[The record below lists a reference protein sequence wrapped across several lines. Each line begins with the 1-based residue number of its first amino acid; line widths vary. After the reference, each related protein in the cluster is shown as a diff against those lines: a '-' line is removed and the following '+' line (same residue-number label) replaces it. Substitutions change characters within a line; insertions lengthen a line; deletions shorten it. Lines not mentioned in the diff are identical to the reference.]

1 LTTDTVTSLHV
12 EHLSKTFPGQ
22 VALSDVTLDLTTGE
36 VHCILGQNGS
46 GKSTFIKILSGYH
59 TPDPGA
65 VIRIGDT
72 VTSKINPTES
82 RQLGL
87 RFVHQQ
93 AGIVRELSAVE
104 NVALG
109 IGFSR
114 RRVGIIDWKSQER
127 QTRELLALV
136 GRGDIDIWQPMS
148 RARAVDRTAVA
159 SARAIDPNGGEIR
172 FLFLDEPTAALP
184 PAEVDYLVELIE
196 RVRDR
201 GIGVVYVTHRLDEV
215 FRIGDRVSVLRDA
228 RLLGTWPISEINHD
242 QLVKIIVGPS
252 ADEGA
257 GVALAGG
264 GGVGLA
270 GGGGVGLAGGGG
282 VGLAGGAAVGDA
294 GGARSDDAA
303 EIATAT
309 TADPARRERPV
320 VVSVRGL
327 RSELLRDLSFDLNE
341 GEVVGVA
348 GLAGSGREEIP
359 YALIGAVPSTVGALE
374 VQGKPVTGPLT
385 PRSAKQAGIMLAP
398 GNRQLGS
405 AISKF
410 VIRENLTLP
419 SMAWY
424 TKLLRV
430 ARSRERSVSRSWI
443 RDLSIRSGDR
453 GEERSFAELSGG
465 NQQKVIIA
473 KWLSMRPAVLALD
486 EPTSGVDVGAREA
499 IYAIIRRYASEGMA
513 VLLASSD
520 FQDFAHVC
528 SRVLVLWE
536 GAVVAELT
544 GDQVTEDAILA
555 TVMGGGRRNTTTSEV
570 PAR

>member
-1 LTTDTVTSLHV
+1 LTTDTATSLHV

-46 GKSTFIKILSGYH
+46 GKSTFIKVLSGYH

-93 AGIVRELSAVE
+93 AGIVSQLSAVE

-159 SARAIDPNGGEIR
+159 IARAIDPNGGEIR

-257 GVALAGG
+257 AA
-264 GGVGLA
+264 GLA
-270 GGGGVGLAGGGG
+270 E
-282 VGLAGGAAVGDA
+282 GAPGDDA
-294 GGARSDDAA
+294 G
-303 EIATAT
+303 EIAMAT
-309 TADPARRERPV
+309 TPGPARPERPV

-374 VQGKPVTGPLT
+374 VQGKPVAGPLT

-430 ARSRERSVSRSWI
+430 ARSRERSVSRDWI

>member
-1 LTTDTVTSLHV
+1 VRSGRNPSRPAEEIPRGPVLTTGTVTSLHV

-22 VALSDVTLDLTTGE
+22 VALNDVTLDLTTGE

-46 GKSTFIKILSGYH
+46 GKSTFIKVLSGYH

-65 VIRIGDT
+65 VIRVGDT
-72 VTSKINPTES
+72 VTSKINPTDS

-93 AGIVRELSAVE
+93 AGIVSELSAVE

-127 QTRELLALV
+127 RTRGLLSLV

-159 SARAIDPNGGEIR
+159 IARAIDPDGGEIR

-184 PAEVDYLVELIE
+184 PTEVDYLVELIE

-228 RLLGTWPISEINHD
+228 RLLGTWPISDINHD
-242 QLVKIIVGPS
+242 QLVSIIVGPAAGEES
-252 ADEGA
+252 RAGDAAGA
-257 GVALAGG
+257 QA
-264 GGVGLA
+264 
-270 GGGGVGLAGGGG
+270 
-282 VGLAGGAAVGDA
+282 GDA
-294 GGARSDDAA
+294 GDAGEVA
-303 EIATAT
+303 AAATP
-309 TADPARRERPV
+309 DPARRETPV
-320 VVSVRGL
+320 VVSVHGL

-348 GLAGSGREEIP
+348 GLAGSGREELP
-359 YALIGAVPSTVGALE
+359 YALIGAVPSTIEALE
-374 VQGKPVTGPLT
+374 VQGKPVTRQLT
-385 PRSAKQAGIMLAP
+385 PSSAKQAGIMLAP

-443 RDLSIRSGDR
+443 HDLSIRSGDR

>member
-1 LTTDTVTSLHV
+1 LTSTDTATSLHV

-22 VALSDVTLDLTTGE
+22 VALSDVTLDLATGE

-46 GKSTFIKILSGYH
+46 GKSTFIKVLSGYH
-59 TPDPGA
+59 TPDPGT
-65 VIRIGDT
+65 VIRVGGT
-72 VTSKINPTES
+72 VAAKLNPIES

-93 AGIVRELSAVE
+93 AGIVSQLSAVE
-104 NVALG
+104 NAALG

-114 RRVGIIDWKSQER
+114 RRAGVIDWKAQER
-127 QTRELLALV
+127 RTRELLSRV

-159 SARAIDPNGGEIR
+159 IARAIDPTGGEIR

-184 PAEVDYLVELIE
+184 PTEVDYLCELIE
-196 RVRDR
+196 RVRER

-228 RLLGTWPISEINHD
+228 KLLGTWPVDDINHD
-242 QLVKIIVGPS
+242 RLVDIIVGSPV
-252 ADEGA
+252 DEGA
-257 GVALAGG
+257 QADTA
-264 GGVGLA
+264 
-270 GGGGVGLAGGGG
+270 
-282 VGLAGGAAVGDA
+282 
-294 GGARSDDAA
+294 DDAA
-303 EIATAT
+303 EVTAPDLAPDAGST
-309 TADPARRERPV
+309 

-327 RSELLRDLSFDLNE
+327 RSELLHDLSFDLHA
-341 GEVVGVA
+341 GEIVGVA
-348 GLAGSGREEIP
+348 GLAGSGREELP
-359 YALIGAVPSTVGALE
+359 YALIGAVPSTVEALE
-374 VQGKPVTGPLT
+374 VHGQPVTRPLT
-385 PRSAKQAGIMLAP
+385 PRSAKRLGLLLAP

-410 VIRENLTLP
+410 AIRENLTLP
-419 SMAWY
+419 SVPSY
-424 TKLLRV
+424 TRLLRV
-430 ARSRERSVSRSWI
+430 VRSRERSASRGWI
-443 RDLSIRSGDR
+443 HDLSIRTGER
-453 GEERSFAELSGG
+453 GEERSYAELSGG

-473 KWLSMRPAVLALD
+473 KWLNMRPTVLALD

-499 IYAIIRRYASEGMA
+499 IYAIIRHHARDGMA

-528 SRVLVLWE
+528 TRVLVLWE
-536 GAVVAELT
+536 GAVIAELS

>member
-1 LTTDTVTSLHV
+1 MTTATTASLHV

-22 VALSDVTLDLTTGE
+22 VALSDITLDLTTGE

-46 GKSTFIKILSGYH
+46 GKSTFIKVLSGYH

-65 VIRIGDT
+65 VIRVGDT
-72 VTSKINPTES
+72 VASKINPTES

-93 AGIVRELSAVE
+93 AGIVSQLSAVE

-127 QTRELLALV
+127 RTRELLSLV

-159 SARAIDPNGGEIR
+159 IARAIDPNGGEIR

-184 PAEVDYLVELIE
+184 PTEVDYLVELIE

-228 RLLGTWPISEINHD
+228 RLLGTWPISDINHD
-242 QLVKIIVGPS
+242 QLVSIIVGPS
-252 ADEGA
+252 AAEGA
-257 GVALAGG
+257 QAGSA
-264 GGVGLA
+264 A
-270 GGGGVGLAGGGG
+270 GAQAGDP
-282 VGLAGGAAVGDA
+282 GDV
-294 GGARSDDAA
+294 
-303 EIATAT
+303 ATA
-309 TADPARRERPV
+309 ASPGPQPRDRPT

-327 RSELLRDLSFDLNE
+327 RSELLRDLSFDLHE

-348 GLAGSGREEIP
+348 GLAGSGREELA
-359 YALIGAVPSTVGALE
+359 YALIGAVPSTIDALE
-374 VQGKPVTGPLT
+374 VHGHPVTAPLT
-385 PRSAKQAGIMLAP
+385 PRTAKQAGLMLAP

-419 SMAWY
+419 SMASY

-430 ARSRERSVSRSWI
+430 ARNRERSVSRGWI
-443 RDLSIRSGDR
+443 HDLSIRSGER

-473 KWLSMRPAVLALD
+473 KWLSMRPAVLAFD

-499 IYAIIRRYASEGMA
+499 IYAIIRRQAKEGMA

-544 GDQVTEDAILA
+544 GDRVTEDAILA

-570 PAR
+570 PAG

>member
-1 LTTDTVTSLHV
+1 LTTATATATSLHV

-22 VALSDVTLDLTTGE
+22 VALSDVTLDLRTGE

-46 GKSTFIKILSGYH
+46 GKSTFIKVLSGYH
-59 TPDPGA
+59 SPDPGT
-65 VIRIGDT
+65 VIRVGDT
-72 VTSKINPTES
+72 VAAKINPTES

-93 AGIVRELSAVE
+93 AGIVSQLSAVE

-114 RRVGIIDWKSQER
+114 GRAGIIDWKSQEAR
-127 QTRELLALV
+127 TRELLSLV

-159 SARAIDPNGGEIR
+159 IARAIDPTGGEIR

-184 PAEVDYLVELIE
+184 PTEVDYLCELIE

-215 FRIGDRVSVLRDA
+215 FRVGDRVSVLRDA
-228 RLLGTWPISEINHD
+228 KLLGTWPIADIDHD
-242 QLVKIIVGPS
+242 QLVDIIVGPALDQGAEAGTAAQTAPGDTAEAVTS
-252 ADEGA
+252 AVTPHSPPGA
-257 GVALAGG
+257 G
-264 GGVGLA
+264 
-270 GGGGVGLAGGGG
+270 
-282 VGLAGGAAVGDA
+282 
-294 GGARSDDAA
+294 S
-303 EIATAT
+303 
-309 TADPARRERPV
+309 P
-320 VVSVRGL
+320 VVSVRSL
-327 RSELLRDLSFDLNE
+327 RSELLRDLSFDLHA

-348 GLAGSGREEIP
+348 GLAGSGREELP
-359 YALIGAVPSTVGALE
+359 YALIGAIPSTVQALE
-374 VQGKPVTGPLT
+374 VHGHRVTEPLT
-385 PRSAKQAGIMLAP
+385 PRRAKQLGLLLAP

-405 AISKF
+405 AVAKF
-410 VIRENLTLP
+410 AVRENLTLP
-419 SMAWY
+419 SMASY
-424 TKLLRV
+424 TRLLRV
-430 ARSRERSVSRSWI
+430 VRRRERSVSRDWI
-443 RDLSIRSGDR
+443 RELSIRCGER

-473 KWLSMRPAVLALD
+473 KWLNMRPTVLALD

-499 IYAIIRRYASEGMA
+499 IYAIIRHHAREGMA

-544 GDQVTEDAILA
+544 GAQVTEDAILA
-555 TVMGGGRRNTTTSEV
+555 TVMGGRRDTTTSEV
-570 PAR
+570 SAS

>member
-1 LTTDTVTSLHV
+1 MTTDTATSLHV

-46 GKSTFIKILSGYH
+46 GKSTFIKVLSGYH

-93 AGIVRELSAVE
+93 AGIVSQLSAVE

-159 SARAIDPNGGEIR
+159 IARAIDPNGGEIR

-257 GVALAGG
+257 A
-264 GGVGLA
+264 
-270 GGGGVGLAGGGG
+270 
-282 VGLAGGAAVGDA
+282 
-294 GGARSDDAA
+294 
-303 EIATAT
+303 
-309 TADPARRERPV
+309 
-320 VVSVRGL
+320 
-327 RSELLRDLSFDLNE
+327 
-341 GEVVGVA
+341 A
-348 GLAGSGREEIP
+348 GL
-359 YALIGAVPSTVGALE
+359 
-374 VQGKPVTGPLT
+374 
-385 PRSAKQAGIMLAP
+385 
-398 GNRQLGS
+398 
-405 AISKF
+405 
-410 VIRENLTLP
+410 
-419 SMAWY
+419 
-424 TKLLRV
+424 
-430 ARSRERSVSRSWI
+430 
-443 RDLSIRSGDR
+443 
-453 GEERSFAELSGG
+453 
-465 NQQKVIIA
+465 
-473 KWLSMRPAVLALD
+473 
-486 EPTSGVDVGAREA
+486 
-499 IYAIIRRYASEGMA
+499 
-513 VLLASSD
+513 
-520 FQDFAHVC
+520 
-528 SRVLVLWE
+528 
-536 GAVVAELT
+536 
-544 GDQVTEDAILA
+544 
-555 TVMGGGRRNTTTSEV
+555 
-570 PAR
+570 

>member
-1 LTTDTVTSLHV
+1 LTTGTTTSLRV

-22 VALSDVTLDLTTGE
+22 VALSDVTLELTTGE
-36 VHCILGQNGS
+36 VHCVLGQNGS
-46 GKSTFIKILSGYH
+46 GKSTFIKVLSGYH

-65 VIRIGDT
+65 VIRVGDT
-72 VTSKINPTES
+72 EAARLNPTES

-93 AGIVRELSAVE
+93 AGIVNQLSAVE

-109 IGFSR
+109 IGFAR
-114 RRVGIIDWKSQER
+114 RRAGVIDWKTQER
-127 QTRELLALV
+127 RTRELLSLV
-136 GRGDIDIWQPMS
+136 GRGDIDIWGPMS
-148 RARAVDRTAVA
+148 RARAIDRTAVA
-159 SARAIDPNGGEIR
+159 IARAIDPAGGEIR

-184 PAEVDYLVELIE
+184 PTEVDYLCELIE
-196 RVRDR
+196 TVRDR

-228 RLLGTWPISEINHD
+228 KLLGTWPIGEITQD
-242 QLVKIIVGPS
+242 QLVDIIVGPS
-252 ADEGA
+252 LTEGA
-257 GVALAGG
+257 QADIPAEVTPADLAGE
-264 GGVGLA
+264 VA
-270 GGGGVGLAGGGG
+270 PPVTPE
-282 VGLAGGAAVGDA
+282 
-294 GGARSDDAA
+294 S
-303 EIATAT
+303 
-309 TADPARRERPV
+309 PAQPAPT

-327 RSELLRDLSFDLNE
+327 RSELLRDLSFDLHA
-341 GEVVGVA
+341 GEIVGVA
-348 GLAGSGREEIP
+348 GLAGSGREELP
-359 YALIGAVPSTVGALE
+359 YALIGAVPATVEALA
-374 VQGKPVTGPLT
+374 VHGQPVTEPLT
-385 PRSAKQAGIMLAP
+385 PRSAKELGLLLAP

-410 VIRENLTLP
+410 VVRENLTLP
-419 SMAWY
+419 SMPSY

-430 ARSRERSVSRSWI
+430 VRDRERSVSRDWI
-443 RDLSIRSGDR
+443 RDLSIRAGKR
-453 GEERSFAELSGG
+453 AEERSFAELSGG

-473 KWLSMRPAVLALD
+473 KWLNMRPTVLALD

-499 IYAIIRRYASEGMA
+499 IYAIIRHHAKEGMA
-513 VLLASSD
+513 ILLASSD

-544 GDQVTEDAILA
+544 GDEVTEDAILA

-570 PAR
+570 PVL

>member
-1 LTTDTVTSLHV
+1 LTNDTATSLHV

-65 VIRIGDT
+65 VIRVGDT
-72 VTSKINPTES
+72 VTAKINPTES

-93 AGIVRELSAVE
+93 AGIVSELSAVE

-127 QTRELLALV
+127 RTRELLSLV

-159 SARAIDPNGGEIR
+159 IARAIDPNGGEIR

-184 PAEVDYLVELIE
+184 PTEVDYLVELIE

-228 RLLGTWPISEINHD
+228 RLLGTWPISDINHD
-242 QLVKIIVGPS
+242 QLVSIIVGPS
-252 ADEGA
+252 ADAGA
-257 GVALAGG
+257 Q
-264 GGVGLA
+264 
-270 GGGGVGLAGGGG
+270 
-282 VGLAGGAAVGDA
+282 
-294 GGARSDDAA
+294 SDDAGEA
-303 EIATAT
+303 AAV
-309 TADPARRERPV
+309 AAPDPARRDRPV

-348 GLAGSGREEIP
+348 GLAGSGREELP
-359 YALIGAVPSTVGALE
+359 YALIGAVPSTVQALE
-374 VQGKPVTGPLT
+374 VQGKPVAGQLT

-430 ARSRERSVSRSWI
+430 ARNRERSVSRGWI
-443 RDLSIRSGDR
+443 HDLSIRSGDR
-453 GEERSFAELSGG
+453 AEERSFAELSGG